1 MNTFV
6 AATTPP
12 QVVGMESHSS
22 SSSSDNNDDKRKEEE
37 EGEETPVAAGSHV
50 TTPPGIQPS
59 LAVKCK
65 RDRLWRRNFISSS
78 NKNKNKNKK
87 ANKDPSNWEQQE
99 GDEDLLGD
107 VDGCCCLPKRI
118 FWKGSLDSQGCP
130 PASTEEIKEIFYHS
144 FMVLG
149 AYAKN
154 LEELTKLIREHHP
167 TFDPHGVV
175 EFQHPQEHGACPP
188 YFIYLS
194 HERKELAMYIRG
206 LQLLH
211 RQDYVTLMNNQKDE
225 QPFDGGYVHHGMY
238 QPAEWSAKHI
248 APRLKELLLANK
260 GYRFTNVGHS
270 LGAGVAPLF
279 TVLLVKNPELIGGIS
294 PELIHSYGFAPP
306 RVMSLDLS
314 IKYAPY
320 ITSCVYQDDFFPRV
334 STKSMKRLFICT
346 FALTGVVVFILWV
359 KQAFQITHSDDPRRL
374 YPPGKICHFVYKKP
388 GRPGHHPIRARIVPS
403 SQGRFERLVLSSSGT
418 TKNHFVLS
426 LCEHLKTYN
435 WPEDLKEPWLVDV
448 LSTRKEKGHCC

>member
-12 QVVGMESHSS
+12 QVVGMESHSTS
-22 SSSSDNNDDKRKEEE
+22 TSTSDNNDDKGKEEE
-37 EGEETPVAAGSHV
+37 EGEETPVAAGSQV

-59 LAVKCK
+59 LSVKCK
-65 RDRLWRRNFISSS
+65 RDQSWRRNFISSS

-87 ANKDPSNWEQQE
+87 ANKDPSNWEQQ
-99 GDEDLLGD
+99 
-107 VDGCCCLPKRI
+107 I
-118 FWKGSLDSQGCP
+118 
-130 PASTEEIKEIFYHS
+130 
-144 FMVLG
+144 LG

-175 EFQHPQEHGACPP
+175 EFQHPQERGACPP

-194 HERKELAMYIRG
+194 HERKELALYIRG

-211 RQDYVTLMNNQKDE
+211 RQDYVTLMNNRKDE

-248 APRLKELLLANK
+248 TPKLKELLLANK

-279 TVLLVKNPELIGGIS
+279 TILLVKNPELIGGIS

-334 STKSMKRLFICT
+334 STESMKKLFIAT

-359 KQAFQITHSDDPRRL
+359 KQAFLITHSDDPRRL
-374 YPPGKICHFVYKKP
+374 YPPGKICHFVYKQP

-418 TKNHFVLS
+418 TKNHFVLT

-435 WPEDLKEPWLVDV
+435 WPEDLKDPWLVDV

>member
-22 SSSSDNNDDKRKEEE
+22 SSTSDNNDDKRKEEE

-87 ANKDPSNWEQQE
+87 ANKDPSNWEQQ
-99 GDEDLLGD
+99 
-107 VDGCCCLPKRI
+107 I
-118 FWKGSLDSQGCP
+118 
-130 PASTEEIKEIFYHS
+130 
-144 FMVLG
+144 LG

-211 RQDYVTLMNNQKDE
+211 RQDYVTLMNNRKDE

-270 LGAGVAPLF
+270 LGAGIAPLF
-279 TVLLVKNPELIGGIS
+279 TILLVKNPELIGGIS

>member
-22 SSSSDNNDDKRKEEE
+22 STSDNNDDKRKEEE
-37 EGEETPVAAGSHV
+37 EWEETPVAAGSQV

-59 LAVKCK
+59 PAVKCK

-87 ANKDPSNWEQQE
+87 ANKDPSNWEQQ
-99 GDEDLLGD
+99 
-107 VDGCCCLPKRI
+107 I
-118 FWKGSLDSQGCP
+118 
-130 PASTEEIKEIFYHS
+130 
-144 FMVLG
+144 LG

-175 EFQHPQEHGACPP
+175 EFQQPQEHGACPP

-211 RQDYVTLMNNQKDE
+211 RRDYVTLMNNRKDE

-248 APRLKELLLANK
+248 TPKLKELLLANK

-279 TVLLVKNPELIGGIS
+279 TILLVKNPELIGGIS

-334 STKSMKRLFICT
+334 STASMKKLFIVT
-346 FALTGVVVFILWV
+346 FALTAVVVFILWV

-374 YPPGKICHFVYKKP
+374 YPPGKICHFVYKQP
-388 GRPGHHPIRARIVPS
+388 GRRAHHPIRARIVPS

-435 WPEDLKEPWLVDV
+435 WPEDLKDPWLVDV
-448 LSTRKEKGHCC
+448 LSTRKEKGRCCFVSISPKEVPGRR